1 MNTTSICRKL
11 LTILPLTC
19 ALGAFPTWGEDNNVA
34 AAPSAP
40 TNPSQEE
47 RAYQEA
53 IAEIESSEGAY
64 AEGLSE
70 SLYSLALSLQSQG
83 RHAEAIKLFRRGVH
97 LTRINEGLY
106 CAQQIPLLQGEIAS
120 HIAAQNYAVADER
133 QHYLYRVQ
141 MRSLG
146 SGDALTD
153 ALTQQAKWQY
163 SAYQL
168 DQGPAA
174 YTHLMTMRD
183 LYQQAMQDVI
193 AREGE
198 KSPKLLPPLNGM
210 LQAQYL
216 ISGYEWR
223 ESDQVFREEQ
233 RLNEPLLR
241 FKAYSAESYE
251 QGSAILEAIAG
262 IEQQH
267 GAQDGTA
274 LARNLVML
282 GDWHLWNGRTKAAW
296 QAYRE
301 AETELTRAGDAQTQI
316 QRLFGEP
323 VALPDI
329 AELSPL
335 PPTVAV
341 EQADVLLAFG
351 VSEDG
356 RVRDLER
363 MDENEADDRQA
374 SRLMRQLRRTT
385 FRPRFEAGQPVET
398 EKLVKAF
405 NIQ

>member
-1 MNTTSICRKL
+1 MSTTSICRGL
-11 LTILPLTC
+11 LSILSLTC
-19 ALGAFPTWGEDNNVA
+19 ALGTLPVRGQDNAA
-34 AAPSAP
+34 AAPAATTS
-40 TNPSQEE
+40 PSQEE
-47 RAYQEA
+47 LAYQNA
-53 IAEIESSEGAY
+53 IQEIESRQGAY
-64 AEGLSE
+64 AQELSE
-70 SLYSLALSLQSQG
+70 SLYSMALSLQSQG

-216 ISGYEWR
+216 ISGYDWR
-223 ESDQVFREEQ
+223 ESDQVFGEEGQ
-233 RLNEPLLR
+233 LNEPLLR

-251 QGSAILEAIAG
+251 QGSAILEAMAG

-267 GAQDGTA
+267 GAQDSTA
-274 LARNLVML
+274 LASNLVML
-282 GDWHLWNGRTKAAW
+282 GDWHLWNGRTEAAW
-296 QAYRE
+296 QAYRDAE
-301 AETELTRAGDAQTQI
+301 AELARGGAAQTQL
-316 QRLFGEP
+316 QQLFGEP
-323 VALPDI
+323 VALPAI
-329 AELSPL
+329 AELNPL
-335 PPTVAV
+335 PPTVDPR
-341 EQADVLLAFG
+341 QADVLLAFG
-351 VSEDG
+351 VSEEG
-356 RVRDLER
+356 RVRDLQR
-363 MDENEADDRQA
+363 MDDNEADDRQA

>member
-1 MNTTSICRKL
+1 MSTTSICRGL
-11 LTILPLTC
+11 LSILSLTC
-19 ALGAFPTWGEDNNVA
+19 ALGTLPVRGQDN
-34 AAPSAP
+34 AAPAP
-40 TNPSQEE
+40 AATTSPSQEE
-47 RAYQEA
+47 LAYQNA
-53 IAEIESSEGAY
+53 IQEIESRQGAY
-64 AEGLSE
+64 AQELSE
-70 SLYSLALSLQSQG
+70 SLYSMALSLQSQG

-216 ISGYEWR
+216 ISGYDWR
-223 ESDQVFREEQ
+223 ESDQVFGEEGQ
-233 RLNEPLLR
+233 LNEPLLR

-251 QGSAILEAIAG
+251 QGSAILEAMAG

-267 GAQDGTA
+267 GAQDSTA
-274 LARNLVML
+274 LASNLVML
-282 GDWHLWNGRTKAAW
+282 GDWHLWNGRTEAAW
-296 QAYRE
+296 QAYRDAE
-301 AETELTRAGDAQTQI
+301 AELARGGAAQTQL
-316 QRLFGEP
+316 QQLFGEP
-323 VALPDI
+323 VALPAI
-329 AELSPL
+329 AELNPL
-335 PPTVAV
+335 PPTVDPR
-341 EQADVLLAFG
+341 QADVLLAFG
-351 VSEDG
+351 VSEEG
-356 RVRDLER
+356 RVRDLQR
-363 MDENEADDRQA
+363 MDDNEADDRQA

-398 EKLVKAF
+398 ERLVKAF

>member
-1 MNTTSICRKL
+1 MSTTSICRGL
-11 LTILPLTC
+11 LSILSLTC
-19 ALGAFPTWGEDNNVA
+19 ALGTLPVRGQDN
-34 AAPSAP
+34 AAPAP
-40 TNPSQEE
+40 AATTSPSQEE
-47 RAYQEA
+47 LAYQNA
-53 IAEIESSEGAY
+53 IQEIESRQGAY
-64 AEGLSE
+64 AQELSE
-70 SLYSLALSLQSQG
+70 SLYSMALSLQSQG

-216 ISGYEWR
+216 ISGYDWR
-223 ESDQVFREEQ
+223 ESDQVFGEEGQ
-233 RLNEPLLR
+233 LNEPLLR

-251 QGSAILEAIAG
+251 QGSAILEAMAG

-267 GAQDGTA
+267 GAQDSTA
-274 LARNLVML
+274 LASNLVML
-282 GDWHLWNGRTKAAW
+282 GDWHLWNGRTEAAW
-296 QAYRE
+296 QAYRDAE
-301 AETELTRAGDAQTQI
+301 AELARGGAAQTQL
-316 QRLFGEP
+316 QQLFGEP
-323 VALPDI
+323 VALPAI
-329 AELSPL
+329 AELNPL
-335 PPTVAV
+335 PPTVDPR
-341 EQADVLLAFG
+341 QADVLLAFG
-351 VSEDG
+351 VSEEG
-356 RVRDLER
+356 RVRDLQR
-363 MDENEADDRQA
+363 MDDNEADDRQA

>member
-1 MNTTSICRKL
+1 MSTTSICRGL
-11 LTILPLTC
+11 LSILSLTC
-19 ALGAFPTWGEDNNVA
+19 ALGTLPVRGQDNAA
-34 AAPSAP
+34 AAPAATTS
-40 TNPSQEE
+40 PSQEE
-47 RAYQEA
+47 LAYQNA
-53 IAEIESSEGAY
+53 IQEIESRQGAY
-64 AEGLSE
+64 AQELSE
-70 SLYSLALSLQSQG
+70 SLYSMALSLQSQG

-216 ISGYEWR
+216 ISGYVWR
-223 ESDQVFREEQ
+223 ESDQVFGEEGQ
-233 RLNEPLLR
+233 LNEPLLR

-251 QGSAILEAIAG
+251 QGSAILEAMAG

-267 GAQDGTA
+267 GAQDSTA
-274 LARNLVML
+274 LASNLVML
-282 GDWHLWNGRTKAAW
+282 GDWHLWNGRTEAAW
-296 QAYRE
+296 QAYRDAE
-301 AETELTRAGDAQTQI
+301 AELARGGAAQTQL
-316 QRLFGEP
+316 QQLFGEP
-323 VALPDI
+323 VALPAI
-329 AELSPL
+329 AELNPL
-335 PPTVAV
+335 PPTVDPR
-341 EQADVLLAFG
+341 QADVLLAFG
-351 VSEDG
+351 VSEEG
-356 RVRDLER
+356 RVRDLQR
-363 MDENEADDRQA
+363 MDDNEADDRQA